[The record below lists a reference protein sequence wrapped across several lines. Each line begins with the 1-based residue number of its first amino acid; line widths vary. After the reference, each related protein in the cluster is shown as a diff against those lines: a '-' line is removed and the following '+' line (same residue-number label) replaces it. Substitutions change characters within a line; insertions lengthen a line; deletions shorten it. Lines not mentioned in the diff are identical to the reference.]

1 MTKSLWIILIVLWIL
16 LGLWFCNSYICNNS
30 ITAPTKTTQK
40 VIPPAAKKVNQ
51 WTVRDGSEFGFDSP
65 DFISFGKSSFTR
77 SAMGAALTGNIG
89 KLATYLK
96 GHTDRGVTVT
106 GRYGADETN
115 NSILPTLGLARA
127 NDIKSLLQSK
137 GVSARQIEIADELT
151 PNIKWT
157 NNRLVDGIDIDFDAL
172 ADNDNRLALI
182 KKRLSGKPITLYF
195 GTNQDQISLTAQ
207 QRKDF
212 ADLNYYLD
220 RVAAA
225 KLSVDGH
232 TDNAGNRD
240 YNVNL
245 SQQRSIFVRDYLQKN
260 GGIKAN
266 RMKTQGYGP
275 DKPVSSNATNE
286 GKAKNRRV
294 EVTLN

>member
-16 LGLWFCNSYICNNS
+16 LGLWFCNSYICNNNT
-30 ITAPTKTTQK
+30 TAPTKTTQK
-40 VIPPAAKKVNQ
+40 VISPPVNKVNQ
-51 WTVRDGSEFGFDSP
+51 WTVRDGSGFGFDSP
-65 DFISFGKSSFTR
+65 DFISFGKSSFAS
-77 SAMGAALTGNIG
+77 SAIGAQLAGNIG

-106 GRYGADETN
+106 GRYGADEIN

-137 GVSARQIEIADELT
+137 GVSAGQIEIADELV
-151 PNIKWT
+151 PNIEWA
-157 NNRLVDGIDIDFDAL
+157 NNRIADGIDIDFGAV
-172 ADNDNRLALI
+172 ADNNDRLDVI
-182 KKRLSGKPITLYF
+182 KKRLSGKPIILYF

-220 RVAAA
+220 RVAEAN
-225 KLSVDGH
+225 LSVDGH

-245 SQQRSIFVRDYLQKN
+245 SLQRSIFVRDYLQKN
-260 GGIKAN
+260 GGINAN
-266 RMKTQGYGP
+266 RMTTQGYGP